1 MLLLYAEFKPTNTT
15 VKATQWEIANG
26 TDLATIDPSSGLLTA
41 RTPNNGGVVTVKATA
56 KDGSGATATR
66 QITIAAIQ
74 GSTTVDDFYYTIRFL
89 NYDGAVLQSS
99 QVLEGEM
106 PTYNGL
112 TPTKLEDDNYTYE
125 FSGWLPTIAAA
136 TADADYTAVFE
147 ATPKTVVQ
155 PNYLPYNLNAAV
167 DGNTVTFSWEVQ
179 DLPTYFGIGIY
190 YGSQEVFLGTT
201 MNNNTSLT
209 LSSFFEQFGTYTWK
223 LCGANENRQQI
234 TEWVDGPSFEIHD
247 PHEGIEN
254 TPYPSGEGW
263 VEARKILRD
272 GQILILRG
280 EKVYTITGQEVK

>member
-1 MLLLYAEFKPTNTT
+1 M
-15 VKATQWEIANG
+15 
-26 TDLATIDPSSGLLTA
+26 PSYTGI
-41 RTPNNGGVVTVKATA
+41 TPV
-56 KDGSGATATR
+56 R
-66 QITIAAIQ
+66 
-74 GSTTVDDFYYTIRFL
+74 
-89 NYDGAVLQSS
+89 
-99 QVLEGEM
+99 
-106 PTYNGL
+106 P
-112 TPTKLEDDNYTYE
+112 EDDTNTYE
-125 FSGWLPTIAAA
+125 FSGWSPEIVVA

-155 PNYLPYNLNAAV
+155 PNYLPYDLNAAV
-167 DGNTVTFSWEVQ
+167 DGNTVTFSWSVQ

-254 TPYPSGEGW
+254 TPFPSGESC
-263 VEARKILRD
+263 VEARKILIN
-272 GQILILRG
+272 GQIFILRG
-280 EKVYTITGQEVK
+280 DKVYSVTGQEVK